1 MSRKFRQQGKIES
14 DRHLSEP
21 AENREAKS
29 MKRIHVLLVILGVTI
44 GLYFL
49 MKREQPPEEMSP
61 SAPPR
66 LNWLVQKYGPKLY
79 SQHSEELVIRDFFE
93 DRREG
98 FFVDVGA
105 NHYQVNSTTYFLEK
119 HLDWRGIAVDA
130 ICSYGRDYLAYRKR
144 TRFFCFFVSDRSDQ
158 EADFYINRENKR
170 ISTSDSVLAEKQGE
184 YDLIKVPTVTLSD
197 LLDKLGVTRF
207 DFLSMDIELGEPAA
221 LAGFDIGRFRPSL
234 ICIEAHQKVRN
245 QILEYFKDHAY
256 RRLEQYDPVDRLNYY
271 FAAPE
276 VGEKR
281 EDR

>member
-1 MSRKFRQQGKIES
+1 
-14 DRHLSEP
+14 
-21 AENREAKS
+21 
-29 MKRIHVLLVILGVTI
+29 MKRVHWLLLLLFLTISLSFLLSRIPPADEMGVPPPSPAS
-44 GLYFL
+44 GLL
-49 MKREQPPEEMSP
+49 
-61 SAPPR
+61 
-66 LNWLVQKYGPKLY
+66 QKYGPKLY
-79 SQHSEELVIRDFFE
+79 SQHNEELIIRDFFK

-130 ICSYGRDYLAYRKR
+130 ICSYGKDYLAYRKR

-170 ISTSDSVLAEKQGE
+170 ISTSDSVLAERQGE
-184 YDLIKVPTVTLSD
+184 YDLVKVPTVTLSD
-197 LLDKLGVTRF
+197 LLDKVGVTRF
-207 DFLSMDIELGEPAA
+207 DFLSMDIELGEPGA

-234 ICIEAHQKVRN
+234 ICVEAHQKVRN
-245 QILEYFKDHAY
+245 QILEYFKDHSY

-276 VGEKR
+276 EGEKR
-281 EDR
+281 DGR